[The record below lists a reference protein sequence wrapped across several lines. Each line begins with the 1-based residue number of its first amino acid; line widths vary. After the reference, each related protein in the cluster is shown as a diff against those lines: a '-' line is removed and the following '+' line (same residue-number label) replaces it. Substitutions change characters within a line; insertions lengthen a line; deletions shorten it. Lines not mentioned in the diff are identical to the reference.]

1 MPVETDKYIELA
13 LKYKSQITIASSLL
27 VFLLSFVAGRMTAV
41 CPPKSEVCK
50 SEIILIKSLKEEISR
65 KDSDC
70 KKLLRSEQDISEKSC
85 KKRIKDA
92 QKGTKTTSQIV
103 SCEEAKAIMPQCKK
117 QGRW

>member
-1 MPVETDKYIELA
+1 MSIETDKYIELA

-50 SEIILIKSLKEEISR
+50 AEIILIESLKQELSR
-65 KDSDC
+65 KDNDC
-70 KKLLRSEQDISEKSC
+70 KKLLREEQDKAEKDC
-85 KKRIKDA
+85 VKRIKEA